1 MCYKINKIINKGED
15 NMNYLSDLYNA
26 VQLYNTT
33 HKEKANEVI
42 LGISCYRFIKNR
54 IRHMSEWQPVFDDK
68 GILRE
73 VLGLQIKIDYFCPNL
88 IEVRRNVYLND
99 PLGYIWLNKEEMK
112 KEVDDELSAL
122 MDNDLKYLHSWI
134 KFEEYYN
141 NRKDKEE

>member
-1 MCYKINKIINKGED
+1 
-15 NMNYLSDLYNA
+15 MNYLSDLYNA

-54 IRHMSEWQPVFDDK
+54 VRHMNWDAKFDDK

-99 PLGYIWLNKEEMK
+99 PIGFIWLNEEEIK
-112 KEVDDELSAL
+112 STIPNDELSAL
-122 MDNDLKYLHSWI
+122 IDNDLKDLHSFLE
-134 KFEEYYN
+134 FERYYEDRN
-141 NRKDKEE
+141 NKEE

>member
-1 MCYKINKIINKGED
+1 MD
-15 NMNYLSDLYNA
+15 YLADLYNEKE
-26 VQLYNTT
+26 LYNVS

-54 IRHMSEWQPVFDDK
+54 VKHMSEWLPVFDDK

-99 PLGYIWLNKEEMK
+99 PLGYIWLNKEEI
-112 KEVDDELSAL
+112 ESAIPNDELSTL
-122 MDNDLKYLHSWI
+122 IDNDLKDLH
-134 KFEEYYN
+134 KFLEFEKYYKN
-141 NRKDKEE
+141 NKDKEE